1 MGYGLKPNCGVK
13 VKLEDFENVEMND
26 NLKEIISTTVD
37 SCKTVYFYL
46 KTSGFGRYEYADV
59 LNT

>member
-1 MGYGLKPNCGVK
+1 MGYGLKPNCSVK

-37 SCKTVYFYL
+37 S
-46 KTSGFGRYEYADV
+46 
-59 LNT
+59 

>member
-13 VKLEDFENVEMND
+13 VKLDFENVEMND

-46 KTSGFGRYEYADV
+46 QTSGFGRYADV